1 MDKITTGKIKKFFKG
16 KGFAGALCLSVVAI
30 GISTYLAYDSTL
42 KTISDEEPEKPDS
55 SVSAEQV
62 DNTQSGIPKD
72 ETSQSSDSSVTPAN
86 NFVRSTAKRVMPI
99 DGEVIWEYSN
109 GELVK
114 SETLG
119 VWKTHDGMDIAA
131 SEGTDVK
138 AACAGKVKEIKDD
151 ALWGI
156 CVTIDH
162 GDGFE
167 TYYYG
172 LDKALKVKEGSEV
185 ESGEKIGVTGSI
197 ECESKLAPHLHFAVK
212 ENGKWISPKDYVS
225 G

>member
-30 GISTYLAYDSTL
+30 GISTYLTYDSTL
-42 KTISDEEPEKPDS
+42 KTIADEEPQKPDS
-55 SVSAEQV
+55 AVSAEQV

-72 ETSQSSDSSVTPAN
+72 ETSKSEVDSSAAPAN

-99 DGEVIWEYSN
+99 EGEVIWEYSN

-119 VWKTHDGMDIAA
+119 VWKTHDGMDK
-131 SEGTDVK
+131 SLE
-138 AACAGKVKEIKDD
+138 
-151 ALWGI
+151 
-156 CVTIDH
+156 
-162 GDGFE
+162 
-167 TYYYG
+167 
-172 LDKALKVKEGSEV
+172 VKEGSDV
-185 ESGEKIGVTGSI
+185 ESGQKIGVTGTI

-212 ENGKWISPKDYVS
+212 QNGKWVSPKEYIN

>member
-1 MDKITTGKIKKFFKG
+1 MDKITTEKIKKFFKG

-42 KTISDEEPEKPDS
+42 KTISDEDPQKPDS
-55 SVSAEQV
+55 SISAEQV

-72 ETSQSSDSSVTPAN
+72 ETTSSDNSSAAPAN

-99 DGEVIWEYSN
+99 EGEVIWEYSN

-131 SEGTDVK
+131 SEGTGVK
-138 AACAGKVKEIKDD
+138 AACTGKVKEIKDD
-151 ALWGI
+151 PLWGI
-156 CVTIDH
+156 CVVIDH
-162 GDGFE
+162 GDGYE
-167 TYYYG
+167 THYYG
-172 LDKALKVKEGSEV
+172 LDKVLEVKEGSEV
-185 ESGEKIGVTGSI
+185 ESGDKIGVTGAI
-197 ECESKLAPHLHFAVK
+197 ECESKLAPLLHFAVK
-212 ENGKWISPKDYVS
+212 QNGKWVSPKDYVN

>member
-30 GISTYLAYDSTL
+30 GISTYLTYDSTL
-42 KTISDEEPEKPDS
+42 KTIADEEPQKPDS
-55 SVSAEQV
+55 TVSAEQV

-72 ETSQSSDSSVTPAN
+72 ETSKSEADNSAAPAN

-99 DGEVIWEYSN
+99 ENEVIWEYSN

-131 SEGTDVK
+131 SVGTDVK
-138 AACAGKVKEIKDD
+138 AACTGKVKEIKDD
-151 ALWGI
+151 PLWGI
-156 CVTIDH
+156 CVVIDH
-162 GDGFE
+162 GDGYE
-167 TYYYG
+167 THYYG
-172 LDKALKVKEGSEV
+172 LDKSLEVKE
-185 ESGEKIGVTGSI
+185 
-197 ECESKLAPHLHFAVK
+197 
-212 ENGKWISPKDYVS
+212 
-225 G
+225 